1 MRIKRLLIKN
11 YRAIKEIELSP
22 GALCTLVGEN
32 NSGKTTILR
41 ALNIMLGDS
50 WPSDRSFDESDFHM
64 GNTAESIVIEV
75 YFDEPLKDT
84 RGTKPEVAGFRL
96 SCSTYKRATPSKLA
110 GELRTEFV
118 CIGPKGGEVHAEAYK
133 QGSPPPA
140 ALSVTNALRDQVPV
154 IYVDVLR
161 DYARHS
167 PSTRWSPLRRIID
180 HIGVSFTTDKSKV
193 EVPTQ
198 SGTVT
203 MTRQEAYKHYSKEA
217 LDALRIDELTELE
230 DSLEKNA
237 LEQMGIDSSAGSVK
251 LGFSSYDP
259 KNAYR
264 NLELI
269 VSQLGV
275 ESRAEEVGA
284 GLQSSIVIAA
294 FRTYEQLR
302 RTGAIFA
309 IEEPEAFLHP
319 QRARFFASILERIS
333 ESDNQV
339 LVATHSPYFVKLHVP
354 ETLCLVRRSGSSGTK
369 VIQGTST
376 GLTPDQR
383 TALKMQTEV
392 NAERGEM
399 LFSRKILFV
408 EGQTERVAMP
418 FVFEQMGVDANR
430 EGISVVDCG
439 SKDSIPFFAKIAG
452 TFGIPFVILADL
464 DPKQPQRPTARLQ
477 AICPT
482 DNLFLLDPDFEG
494 VCGYKEGNKILG
506 AYNYFH
512 SKTKEQLPEQLVVAI
527 ERLAAL

>member
-1 MRIKRLLIKN
+1 
-11 YRAIKEIELSP
+11 
-22 GALCTLVGEN
+22 
-32 NSGKTTILR
+32 
-41 ALNIMLGDS
+41 MLGDS

-64 GNTAESIVIEV
+64 GNTAEPIVIEV

-96 SCSTYKRATPSKLA
+96 SCSTYKRATISKLA

-118 CIGPKGGEVHAEAYK
+118 CIGPKGGEVHSEAYK

-180 HIGVSFTTDKSKV
+180 HIGVSFSADKSKI

-198 SGTVT
+198 SGTVK
-203 MTRQEAYKHYSKEA
+203 MTRQEAYQHYSKEA

-230 DSLEKNA
+230 DSLEQNA
-237 LEQMGIDSSAGSVK
+237 LEQMGIDSTTGSVK
-251 LGFSSYDP
+251 LGFSSYEP

-284 GLQSSIVIAA
+284 GLQSSIVVAA
-294 FRTYEQLR
+294 FRTYKQLR

-333 ESDNQV
+333 DSGSQV

-354 ETLCLVRRSGSSGTK
+354 ETLCLVRRSGSDGTK
-369 VIQGTST
+369 VIQGTGVS
-376 GLTPDQR
+376 LAPDQKA
-383 TALKMQTEV
+383 ALKIQTQV

-399 LFSRKILFV
+399 LFSRRILFV
-408 EGQTERVAMP
+408 EGQTERIAMP
-418 FVFEQMGVDANR
+418 FIFEQMEIDANR
-430 EGISVVDCG
+430 EGITVVECG
-439 SKDSIPFFAKIAG
+439 SKDSIPFFAKIADS
-452 TFGIPFVILADL
+452 FEIPFVILADL
-464 DPKQPQRPTARLQ
+464 DPTQPQASTVRLQ
-477 AICPT
+477 KACPSE
-482 DNLFLLDPDFEG
+482 NLFLLDPDFEG
-494 VCGYKEGNKILG
+494 VCGYKESNKILG
-506 AYNYFH
+506 AYNYFQG
-512 SKTKEQLPEQLVVAI
+512 KTKEQLPEQLVEAI
-527 ERLAAL
+527 EKLVAS